1 MVQSHLA
8 WEELL
13 CRPLDVR
20 LQAKLLPIESQTV
33 LIHGIAASLLTFGSL
48 LLLLLLLIQL
58 LLSLSKVITVL
69 LRMKGKSVFTFSGRN
84 AIVKH

>member
-33 LIHGIAASLLTFGSL
+33 LIHGIAASLLTLGS